1 MVPSEDPEIRP
12 VGSRGEGSNLRSGS
26 TFVPNQGPLAETSA
40 AGQDSA
46 ELLGPGIPPLGEARE
61 GLLQRLLSFLSEPA
75 QDHRGRLVCLLGPA
89 GWGKSEFLRR
99 LVHSIQ
105 ARGGVPLLFEA
116 EPPPSG
122 SFLRSFARWLLDR
135 VEPAPVTQAKAVTL
149 VEPLEKI
156 WPKVAEILRTH
167 PPEKFPLL
175 FLDGLEEFEPT
186 ALLRSYEWLRT
197 LLGTPIRIVVTC
209 TPGPVA
215 EELISLSGVQVE
227 VMELPPWEAS
237 AARDHVRWI
246 WRKYLVREFPDHLWE
261 ILTEKQTSLSQ
272 PAWQSPLWLTLAGEY
287 LARKATSI
295 SGSTVPAGTAP
306 SEWPSEQETQLRE
319 EAARL
324 PADIEPLCWYIL
336 AECEGVLGRGW
347 VHASLGLIAVSR
359 RGLRESDLAALVP
372 KTARLLD
379 PSTGKRAW
387 EPDSWTRLL
396 ECLPGW
402 FKQRTPEAIWDF
414 SHGLLRDAVRNRY
427 LREVQLA
434 ERLHTFVAYHLRTV
448 PEDDFLR
455 QNELIYHL
463 ASGDDRARAAVHLTA
478 NLSPQEKLATLLGL
492 ETFVLSRASEVPNS
506 AISWLVSLL
515 LEPSL
520 KPEQAASLCALLH
533 QDFLPWLGGQ
543 LDSASSRRI
552 LEAARQKMEELVR
565 HQPARPE
572 WQSQLQELVQVL
584 SASS

>member
-1 MVPSEDPEIRP
+1 MLPSEDAEIRP
-12 VGSRGEGSNLRSGS
+12 VASRGEGSDLRSGS
-26 TFVPNQGPLAETSA
+26 TFVPNRGSLPETSTA
-40 AGQDSA
+40 SEDSA
-46 ELLGPGIPPLGEARE
+46 ELAGQGVPPLGEARE
-61 GLLQRLLSFLSEPA
+61 GLLQRLVSFLLEP
-75 QDHRGRLVCLLGPA
+75 DEEHRSRLVCLLGPA
-89 GWGKSEFLRR
+89 GWGKTEFLRR
-99 LVHSIQ
+99 VGHSIQ
-105 ARGGVPLLFEA
+105 SRGAVPLFFEA
-116 EPPPSG
+116 EPPPAG
-122 SFLRSFARWLLDR
+122 SFLRNFARWLLAR
-135 VEPAPVTQAKAVTL
+135 VQPSSVTQEEAPTLAV
-149 VEPLEKI
+149 PLEKI
-156 WPKVAEILRTH
+156 WLKVAEILQGH
-167 PPEKFPLL
+167 PPEKFRLL

-197 LLGTPIRIVVTC
+197 LVATPIRIVVTC

-215 EELISLSGVQVE
+215 EELISLSGVEVE
-227 VMELPPWEAS
+227 VIELPPWEAS

-246 WRKYLVREFPDHLWE
+246 WRKYLQVLPDRVWE
-261 ILTEKQTSLSQ
+261 ILAEKQTSLSQ
-272 PAWQSPLWLTLAGEY
+272 PAWQLPLWLTLAGEY
-287 LARKATSI
+287 LARKATRI
-295 SGSTVPAGTAP
+295 SGSTVPGSAP
-306 SEWPSEQETQLRE
+306 SEWPSHQETQLCE

-324 PADIEPLCWYIL
+324 PADVEPLCWHIL
-336 AECEGVLGRGW
+336 AECEGLLGRGW

-372 KTARLLD
+372 KAARLLD

-387 EPDSWTRLL
+387 ESDSWTRLF

-414 SHGLLRDAVRNRY
+414 SHGLLREAVRNRY

-463 ASGDDRARAAVHLTA
+463 ASGDDRARAAVHLTS

-520 KPEQAASLCALLH
+520 KPEQAASLCALFH
-533 QDFLPWLGGQ
+533 QDLLPWLGGQ

-552 LEAARQKMEELVR
+552 LEAARQKMEELLR
-565 HQPARPE
+565 HQPGRPE
-572 WQSQLQELVQVL
+572 WQSQLQELDQVL

>member
-1 MVPSEDPEIRP
+1 MLPSEDAEIRP
-12 VGSRGEGSNLRSGS
+12 VDPRGEGSELRSSS
-26 TFVPNQGPLAETSA
+26 TFVPNRAPLPETATAGEDSA
-40 AGQDSA
+40 APAGQ
-46 ELLGPGIPPLGEARE
+46 GIPPLGAARE
-61 GLLQRLLSFLSEPA
+61 ELLQRLVSFLLEPA
-75 QDHRGRLVCLLGPA
+75 EEPRSRLICLLGPP
-89 GWGKSEFLRR
+89 GWGKTEFIRR
-99 LVHSIQ
+99 VGQWIQ
-105 ARGGVPLLFEA
+105 SRGAVPLLFEA
-116 EPPPSG
+116 EPPPAG
-122 SFLRSFARWLLDR
+122 SFLRNFARWLLAQ
-135 VEPAPVTQAKAVTL
+135 VLPYQVTQQESSTL
-149 VEPLEKI
+149 GEPLEKI
-156 WPKVAEILRTH
+156 WPKVAEILRAH
-167 PPEKFPLL
+167 PPEKYPLL
-175 FLDGLEEFEPT
+175 LLDGLEEFEPT
-186 ALLRSYEWLRT
+186 ALVRSYEWLRS
-197 LLGTPIRIVVTC
+197 LLATPIRIVVTC

-215 EELISLSGVQVE
+215 EELISLSGVEAE
-227 VMELPPWEAS
+227 VIELPPWEAS
-237 AARDHVRWI
+237 TARDHVRWI
-246 WRKYLVREFPDHLWE
+246 WRKYLQELPDRVWE
-261 ILTEKQTSLSQ
+261 ILAEKQTSLSQ
-272 PAWQSPLWLTLAGEY
+272 PAWQLPLWLTLAGEY
-287 LARKATSI
+287 LARKATGI
-295 SGSTVPAGTAP
+295 SGGITPGIGP
-306 SEWPSEQETQLRE
+306 SQCPSDQETRLCE

-336 AECEGVLGRGW
+336 AECEGLLGRGW
-347 VHASLGLIAVSR
+347 VQASLGLIAVSR

-387 EPDSWTRLL
+387 EPESWTRLL

-414 SHGLLRDAVRNRY
+414 SHGLLREAVRNRY

-463 ASGDDRARAAVHLTA
+463 ASGDDRARAAVHLTSE
-478 NLSPQEKLATLLGL
+478 LSPQEKLATLLGL

-565 HQPARPE
+565 HQPGRPE
-572 WQSQLQELVQVL
+572 WQSQLQELDRML
-584 SASS
+584 TASS